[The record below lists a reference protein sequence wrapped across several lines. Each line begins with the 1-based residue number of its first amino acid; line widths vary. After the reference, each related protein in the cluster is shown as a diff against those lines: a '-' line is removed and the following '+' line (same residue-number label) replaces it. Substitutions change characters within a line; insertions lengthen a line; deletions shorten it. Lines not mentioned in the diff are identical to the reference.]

1 MDQLKQNGFM
11 IVVGVLV
18 AMAAGLTGFRLFGI
32 GGDIDEAN
40 TALDEARG
48 KMQMN
53 IIDQGESA
61 PNRTWP
67 DVYTNRATSV
77 KRVLALCY
85 KEYGDTDDRLEMWMD
100 ENLKPKASEKPPGG
114 DGPWKARYNDRG
126 NALRKTLDDKG
137 IKVGVETKAAAGPLG
152 GGPGRPP
159 SKEEEG
165 GLGFVDSPDMKDKDP
180 KVYQK
185 QWWVQERFVQAVL
198 ATPNVVRVERVEFA
212 AEAGPT
218 DTAPPAPS
226 ADGTMP
232 TTYHKP
238 AVIKVKFTLQ
248 VMFGDVPKF
257 VTNLIKLDNDLP
269 IRFRNVDMRVVK
281 LAMMEQKSTDVEEI
295 VEDVPGEGFDPAKW
309 KPSKDV
315 TPMPVRV
322 EVSAEVLDFDI
333 PKNVRQ

>member
-18 AMAAGLTGFRLFGI
+18 AIAAGLTGYRLFGI
-32 GGDIDEAN
+32 GGDIDSAK
-40 TALDEARG
+40 TALDQARG
-48 KMQMN
+48 TMEMD
-53 IIDQGESA
+53 IIAKGESA

-67 DVYTNRATSV
+67 DVYSNRATSV

-100 ENLKPKASEKPPGG
+100 ENLKPKAAEKPPGG

-126 NALRKTLDDKG
+126 NALKKMLEDKS
-137 IKVGVETKAAAGPLG
+137 IKVGVEARAAGGPLG
-152 GGPGRPP
+152 GGPGGPAP
-159 SKEEEG
+159 KMEG
-165 GLGFVDSPDMKDKDP
+165 GLGFVESPEMKLDV

-198 ATPNVVRVERVEFA
+198 ATPNVARVERVEFA

-218 DTAPPAPS
+218 DTAAPTPS

-248 VMFGDVPKF
+248 VMYGDVPKF
-257 VTNLIKLDNDLP
+257 VTNLIKLDNELP

-281 LAMMEQKSTDVEEI
+281 LAMMDQKSTDVEEI

>member
-18 AMAAGLTGFRLFGI
+18 AIAAGVTGYRLFGI
-32 GGDIDEAN
+32 GGDIDAAK
-40 TALDEARG
+40 TALDTARG
-48 KMQMN
+48 TMEME
-53 IIDQGESA
+53 IIAKGESA

-100 ENLKPKASEKPPGG
+100 ENLKPKASEMPPLG

-126 NALRKTLDDKG
+126 NALKKALEDKG
-137 IKVGVETKAAAGPLG
+137 IKVGVEVRAAGGPLG
-152 GGPGRPP
+152 GQPGGPAP
-159 SKEEEG
+159 KMEG
-165 GLGFVDSPDMKDKDP
+165 GLWFVDSPEMRLDVKA
-180 KVYQK
+180 YQK

-212 AEAGPT
+212 VEAGPT
-218 DTAPPAPS
+218 DTAAPAPS

-232 TTYHKP
+232 TSYHKP
-238 AVIKVKFTLQ
+238 AIIKVKFTLQ
-248 VMFGDVPKF
+248 IMCGDVPKF

-269 IRFRNVDMRVVK
+269 IRFRNVDLRVVK
-281 LAMMEQKSTDVEEI
+281 LAMMDQKSTDVEEI